1 MTLRKLRRVLDG
13 TDVGSFF
20 IGILFIHAAFLILF
34 LLYFGGSPF
43 VDLSETALTVGISA
57 ILVAGIRFGSAS
69 ARPLVL
75 TTALFILLFVH
86 LRLTALLILPAGAV
100 GFLTGPP
107 FTAMEIREALTYL
120 LIGTAVLFLGM
131 ETTATFVS
139 RTKTSERVQS
149 VFRILPKE
157 SFIGAGGLIL
167 FWGIALGGNAIAIPY
182 LAEGHLPAHIGW
194 PTRFFNIDVALFVSI
209 AWLLTRGDLRQRRH
223 GWIVL
228 LLIVVWLA
236 VSVMGGSRGG
246 AMRIWMFGML
256 VIAAYHMSLRYS
268 PMTFAAAALAMAIVS
283 LGSGFAGHMVRLSNV
298 GASDPLSSAKFILSE
313 QTIYQKYNYDTAN
326 GAATPSSA
334 EAYSVRSLDQPGT
347 AYYSIA
353 EIFNPIL
360 ARLATIDYGVQAVT
374 REGDQEVIDSY
385 LRSPYFLKNIANR
398 LVLGTPFPDAEF
410 TTGQVFTAVYRG
422 NSIDHIKQYY
432 LTEPWTIWG
441 LAILLFGFTGGL
453 LFLFVC
459 GALLQM
465 GYTLVQSLPGDI
477 GLTASPVYLF
487 LVVYGALN
495 MFGLDDVAMVIIHF
509 TISMAAGLLFLFLV
523 HKLQHKLLPQSQHE
537 N

>member
-1 MTLRKLRRVLDG
+1 MTLLKLRRVLDV
-13 TDVGSFF
+13 TDIGSFF
-20 IGILFIHAAFLILF
+20 IGILVIHAAFLILF
-34 LLYFGGSPF
+34 LLSFGASPF
-43 VDLSETALTVGISA
+43 VNLSETALTIGISA
-57 ILVAGIRFGSAS
+57 ILVAGIRFGSVS

-107 FTAMEIREALTYL
+107 FTAVEIREALTYL

-131 ETTATFVS
+131 ETTATFAS

-149 VFRILPKE
+149 AFRILPKE
-157 SFIGAGGLIL
+157 NFIGVGGLIL
-167 FWGIALGGNAIAIPY
+167 FWGIALGGNAIAMPY
-182 LAEGHLPAHIGW
+182 LAEGHLPALIGW
-194 PTRFFNIDVALFVSI
+194 PTRFFNIDAALVVSI
-209 AWLLTRGDLRQRRH
+209 AWLLMRGDLRQSRY

-228 LLIVVWLA
+228 LLIVVWLV

-246 AMRIWMFGML
+246 AMRIWMFGMV
-256 VIAAYHMSLRYS
+256 VIAAYHIRLRYS

-298 GASDPLSSAKFILSE
+298 GAGDPLSSAKFILSE
-313 QTIYQKYNYDTAN
+313 QTIYQKYDYHEMN
-326 GAATPSSA
+326 GAKT
-334 EAYSVRSLDQPGT
+334 YSMRFLDQPGT
-347 AYYSIA
+347 TYYSIA

-360 ARLATIDYGVQAVT
+360 ARLATIDYGVQVMT
-374 REGDQEVIDSY
+374 REGNQEVIDSY

-410 TTGQVFTAVYRG
+410 TTGQVFTAVYRE
-422 NSIDHIKQYY
+422 NSINHVKQHY

-453 LFLFVC
+453 FFLFVC
-459 GALLQM
+459 GALLQL
-465 GYTLVQSLPGDI
+465 GYALIQSLPGDI

-495 MFGLDDVAMVIIHF
+495 MFGLDDVAMVTIHF
-509 TISMAAGLLFLFLV
+509 TISMSAGLLFLFLV